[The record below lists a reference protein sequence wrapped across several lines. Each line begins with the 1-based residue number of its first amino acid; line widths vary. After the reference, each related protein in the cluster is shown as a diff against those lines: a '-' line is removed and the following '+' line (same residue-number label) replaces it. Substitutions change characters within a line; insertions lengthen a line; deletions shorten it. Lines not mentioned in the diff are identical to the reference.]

1 MSVAIASQSIQS
13 IQSIQSAEKRA
24 KRFWIALV
32 VFLFIIQSTIMGL
45 VMHLAIGDPSAAV
58 VPDYHNAALNWDQAR
73 RMNEAPDRLGW
84 QVTFNASDVADGR
97 GMRAI
102 ELQILDR
109 SGDPIDDLS
118 MNGKLYHHARAGDVV
133 SVHLKSVGQGNYL
146 ALAPAAQIGLWQ
158 LELKIDGANEPVTR
172 SETFRVRG

>member
-1 MSVAIASQSIQS
+1 MR
-13 IQSIQSAEKRA
+13 SAEKRA

-32 VFLFIIQSTIMGL
+32 VCLFVIQSTIMGL

-73 RMNEAPDRLGW
+73 RMNEAADRFGW

-102 ELQILDR
+102 ELQILDQL
-109 SGDPIDDLS
+109 GDAIDGLAIR
-118 MNGKLYHHARAGDVV
+118 GKLYHHARAGNVIGVD
-133 SVHLKSVGQGNYL
+133 LKSIGQGNYL
-146 ALAPAAQIGLWQ
+146 ALAPAGQAGLWQ
-158 LELKIDGANEPVTR
+158 LELTIDGADEPVTQ
-172 SETFRVRG
+172 SITFRVQA